1 MPSRRTHANS
11 HHGCAQCKQRR
22 IKCNEAR
29 PMCASCQKKKIRCSF
44 NSHDVLTAAHHR
56 AGRSD
61 RRVEFLAYESSQLHL
76 LDLELL
82 NHWHVATV
90 QTLVHE
96 ISTEKVLREFVPQVA
111 LSYPF
116 LMHSLLALSAL
127 HLSHHGP
134 VERRHRY
141 TEVAMTHNNI
151 SLSLCTP
158 LLKNVTQ
165 ETAMLCSHLPCF
177 VAMFSFAAH
186 GPKVNLR
193 AQSVS
198 AVLEVFKLVRGVASI
213 VAEAR
218 PWIEA
223 GGMRDLLQVDRQP
236 RQTSKTT
243 HVWELYAR
251 IQSIKNGQ
259 ARSAEADYHDRT
271 GSVVEFATQKLLE
284 LLQLSTTV
292 ENPAST
298 ILRWP
303 AVVDL
308 GFLDLLMEDNTNALV
323 LLAYYGVA
331 LDMMTESWWTDGWG
345 IFLVNLS
352 SDRLGSKSGPE
363 LAWAQKAINGEDPA
377 CYHGSS
383 PLCVAVDR

>member
-29 PMCASCQKKKIRCSF
+29 PMCASCQKKKIKCSF
-44 NSHDVLTAAHHR
+44 NSHGTLTAAHYR
-56 AGRSD
+56 AGKLD
-61 RRVEFLAYESSQLHL
+61 GRVDSLGYESSQLHL

-90 QTLVHE
+90 QTLVHAQ
-96 ISTEKVLREFVPQVA
+96 SAEKVLREFVPQVA
-111 LSYPF
+111 LSHPF

-134 VERRHRY
+134 VERRHQY

-158 LLKNVTQ
+158 LLNNVTP
-165 ETAMLCSHLPCF
+165 ENCHALFAFACF
-177 VAMFSFAAH
+177 VATFSFAAH
-186 GPKVNLR
+186 GPKVNPR

-198 AVLEVFKLVRGVASI
+198 AVLEVFKLVRGAASI

-223 GGMRDLLQVDRQP
+223 GGMRDLLQVGRQP
-236 RQTSKTT
+236 RQTSKTAN
-243 HVWELYAR
+243 VWELYAR
-251 IQSIKNGQ
+251 IRRINNDQ
-259 ARSAEADYHDRT
+259 ARSAEADCYDRT
-271 GSVVEFATQKLLE
+271 GSVVEFAIQKLLE
-284 LLQLSTTV
+284 LLQLSTTA
-292 ENPAST
+292 ENPTST
-298 ILRWP
+298 MLRWP
-303 AVVDL
+303 AVVNVE
-308 GFLDLLMEDNTNALV
+308 FFDLLLEDNTNALV

-331 LDMMTESWWTDGWG
+331 LDMMIESWWMDGWG
-345 IFLVNLS
+345 MFLVNVSLG
-352 SDRLGSKSGPE
+352 RLGLESGPE
-363 LAWAQKAINGEDPA
+363 LAWAQKAINGDNDASYP
-377 CYHGSS
+377 GSS
-383 PLCVAVDR
+383 HLRVAVNR